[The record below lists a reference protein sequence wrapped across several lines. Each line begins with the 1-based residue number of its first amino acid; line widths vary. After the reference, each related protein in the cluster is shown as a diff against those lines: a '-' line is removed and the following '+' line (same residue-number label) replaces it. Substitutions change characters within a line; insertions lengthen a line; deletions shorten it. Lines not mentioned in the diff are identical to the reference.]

1 MTAPTL
7 QPPLSTPSLNMIPT
21 PLPSPTLHP
30 VLCHGL
36 PTAGLATIVTH
47 HTVSGREQ
55 EDPKSGCSS
64 GHGTGGEQRSGSS
77 SLHSG
82 GSGPE
87 SSAVSLYLLQL
98 EKS

>member
-1 MTAPTL
+1 MV
-7 QPPLSTPSLNMIPT
+7 PT
-21 PLPSPTLHP
+21 PLPSTTLHP
-30 VLCHGL
+30 VLCHGF

-64 GHGTGGEQRSGSS
+64 GHGTGGEQRSG
-77 SLHSG
+77 G

-87 SSAVSLYLLQL
+87 SRAVSLYLLQL